1 MKPFFLDVDTQN
13 DFVLPA
19 GSLYA
24 LGAEL
29 IIPAIA
35 ALNRFAMA
43 RGYQLVS
50 TACLHPENDSEFR
63 LWPPHC
69 VTGTVGQLKPS
80 ATLVGQQLFQKQYT
94 DVFRD
99 PRFEQMVAAS
109 DASEFVVYGVVTEVC
124 VRFAAEGLLR
134 FGRPVTVVSDAV
146 QALHEQ
152 DGAAFL
158 RQFRSA
164 GGLVR
169 VSAEL

>member
-43 RGYQLVS
+43 RGYKLVS
-50 TACLHPENDSEFR
+50 TACLHTEDDAEFHQ
-63 LWPPHC
+63 WPAHC
-69 VTGTVGQLKPS
+69 VAGTVGQLKPL

-109 DASEFVVYGVVTEVC
+109 TASEFVVYGVVTEVC

-134 FGRPVTVVSDAV
+134 FGRPVTVVSDAI
-146 QALHEQ
+146 QALCEQ
-152 DGAAFL
+152 DGAVFL
-158 RQFRSA
+158 RQFRTA
-164 GGLVR
+164 GGLIR
-169 VSAEL
+169 SSSEL